1 VNTHPASEPEP
12 SIPGIPEYEEVPPG
26 HKAGFVAIIGKPNVG
41 KSTLLNAYLGT
52 KIAIVSPKPQTTR
65 HRILGVLTRPD
76 AQVIFMDTPGIHQPF
91 HKLGEY
97 MVEVARRAIPDADV
111 VVFLVDASQWPD
123 EEDRMIAELLKEQA
137 ADKPVILA
145 LNKIDLLKSDREA
158 HLAAYRAL
166 APTPPDAEPPFPW
179 EEVPISAIRGDN
191 LDQLLERIIAHLP
204 EGPRYY
210 DPEMLTDQPMQMIV
224 AELIREKALLLLREE
239 VPHGIAVEITDWV
252 DRNPNLTYIAAT
264 IYVEKETH
272 KPIVIGENGQMLKRI
287 GAAAR
292 QEIEALLGHA
302 VYLELWVKVRKNW
315 RRDPEQLRRLGY
327 ALPRER
333 KGRR

>member
-1 VNTHPASEPEP
+1 MSEEAQGALEP
-12 SIPGIPEYEEVPPG
+12 SPAFPEYEETPPG
-26 HKAGFVAIIGKPNVG
+26 HKSGFVAIIGKPNVG
-41 KSTLLNAYLGT
+41 KSTLLNAYLGA

-65 HRILGVLTRPD
+65 HRIVGVLTRPD

-97 MVEVARRAIPDADV
+97 MVAVARQAIPDADV
-111 VVFLVDASQWPD
+111 IVFMVDGSQWPD
-123 EEDRMIAELLKEQA
+123 AEDRMIADLLKEQA
-137 ADKPVILA
+137 ADRPVILA
-145 LNKIDLLKSDREA
+145 VNKIDLLRGDREGR
-158 HLAAYRAL
+158 LAAYRAL
-166 APTPPDAEPPFPW
+166 APTPPGAEPPAPW
-179 EEVPISAIRGDN
+179 EEVMISAVRGDN
-191 LDQLLERIIAHLP
+191 LDRLLERIIARLP

-210 DPEMLTDQPMQMIV
+210 DPDMLTDQPMQIIV
-224 AELIREKALLLLREE
+224 AELIREKALWLLREE

-264 IYVEKETH
+264 IYVEKGSH
-272 KPIVIGENGQMLKRI
+272 KPIVIGESGRMLKRI

-292 QEIEALLGHA
+292 QEIEALLGHP

-327 ALPRER
+327 VLPKER
-333 KGRR
+333 WGRR

>member
-1 VNTHPASEPEP
+1 
-12 SIPGIPEYEEVPPG
+12 
-26 HKAGFVAIIGKPNVG
+26 
-41 KSTLLNAYLGT
+41 
-52 KIAIVSPKPQTTR
+52 
-65 HRILGVLTRPD
+65 VLTRPD

-179 EEVPISAIRGDN
+179 EEVQISAIRGDN